1 MRVESQSSNRYVPTE
16 SACASSYTTLWTGRV
31 LIVSFKQNMD
41 QFQDFEKYMTGV
53 NPYGMK
59 SGIVLID
66 PPAEWY
72 VISRAICQEAHC

>member
-1 MRVESQSSNRYVPTE
+1 
-16 SACASSYTTLWTGRV
+16 
-31 LIVSFKQNMD
+31 MD
-41 QFQDFEKYMTGV
+41 QFQDFEKYMNGV

-72 VISRAICQEAHC
+72 VVSPQYPPFSEVYMLTYSAHTGKPRAGRWIT

>member
-1 MRVESQSSNRYVPTE
+1 MSDGLTIDLYQT
-16 SACASSYTTLWTGRV
+16 
-31 LIVSFKQNMD
+31 MD

-66 PPAEWY
+66 PPKEWY
-72 VISRAICQEAHC
+72 AAAPCHQLHHEALLLTIIATQESCTQTIR